1 MALTITLECSGGG
14 LRPTRAIADRDL
26 KMVIGHVTFDSLY
39 ASGGETLL
47 PATLD
52 LQDIYTIVFSP
63 ATSGV
68 GGTDTLNI
76 IPVTYDYTNH
86 KVIAYGGSA
95 QDASQLGGMA
105 EFKPVATALS
115 DLSSFTARFICI
127 GY

>member
-1 MALTITLECSGGG
+1 MALTVTLECSGGG

-26 KMVIGHVTFDSLY
+26 KMVIGRVTLDSSY

-52 LQDIYTIVFSP
+52 LQEIYTIVFSP

-68 GGTDTLNI
+68 GGTDVLNI
-76 IPVTYDYTNH
+76 LPVTYDYTNS
-86 KVIAYGGSA
+86 KVIAYCASGNDAKNYNIEAEGG
-95 QDASQLGGMA
+95 G
-105 EFKPVATALS
+105 V
-115 DLSSFTARFICI
+115 DLSGFTVRFIAI